1 MVFFVC
7 AFAEQSVAVSWA
19 EIDIHPNQFSA
30 GFHILMAI
38 ILAEE
43 VCEMDAINSY
53 LEVLRESYDTRIL
66 VAFAAFAIGIAFG
79 VLAEASQFC
88 LRAAVSEWNPNS
100 ASATGGSGKNS
111 LRSMQYLSAILV
123 SVIGVQILHFTGVI
137 DLSESLY
144 WSAPIRPVALIF
156 GGAVFGIGMV
166 LAGGCV
172 SRMLVLGV
180 SGNIRSLVTLLI
192 AAIAAY
198 ATLRG
203 ILSYPRIM
211 LEDIVASEEGAG
223 VLIEGRSHVLAI
235 AVVIALAGILAVLTR
250 KSGSSRG
257 ILSGLGVGLLVTIGW
272 FATGVVGADDFEP
285 VALTSLSMIS
295 PLAESLQFLM
305 IYTGDEVRFS
315 VALIGGILLGALVS
329 SVIGGR
335 FKLRGFSTQAAPLRY
350 ALGGLMMGFG
360 GVTALGCSV
369 GQGVSGIGTLSLTSL
384 IAFASIVTGAIIAMR
399 VLNRNPEAQHSPV
412 AAQPAE

>member
-1 MVFFVC
+1 
-7 AFAEQSVAVSWA
+7 
-19 EIDIHPNQFSA
+19 
-30 GFHILMAI
+30 
-38 ILAEE
+38 
-43 VCEMDAINSY
+43 MDAINSY

-88 LRAAVSEWNPNS
+88 LRAAVSEWSPNS
-100 ASATGGSGKNS
+100 ATATSRATATGRSGKNS

-211 LEDIVASEEGAG
+211 LENIVASEEGAG

-250 KSGSSRG
+250 KSGSARG
-257 ILSGLGVGLLVTIGW
+257 ILSGLGVGLLVTTGW

-384 IAFASIVTGAIIAMR
+384 IAFASIITGAIIAMQ